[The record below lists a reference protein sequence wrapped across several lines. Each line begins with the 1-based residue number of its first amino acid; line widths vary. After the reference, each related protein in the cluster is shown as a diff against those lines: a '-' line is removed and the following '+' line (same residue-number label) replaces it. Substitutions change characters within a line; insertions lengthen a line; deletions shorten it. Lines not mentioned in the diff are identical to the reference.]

1 MLKWNVQFIHNFD
14 IVKYELMKCKI
25 CLNSWYVKY
34 GKFFKI
40 SKYNKIKNEQLN
52 VGSWESK
59 GEDILKWESS
69 SF

>member
-1 MLKWNVQFIHNFD
+1 
-14 IVKYELMKCKI
+14 MKCKI

-34 GKFFKI
+34 WKFFKI

-69 SF
+69 SLW